1 MLSMI
6 PNKGLIIGAV
16 VMGGLLLTQ
25 TLRLGS
31 AQERVGKLEAAVAT
45 AVEANAT
52 NQVTISA
59 LEDAVS
65 TLLLQIAVD
74 ENAAAAA
81 AAQNRLDRERLK
93 RERDRAKK
101 ERDELFDSTPTCQ
114 ELARMDLGM
123 CPGVVDRLRRL
134 SRDLDKD

>member
-1 MLSMI
+1 MLNMI

-31 AQERVGKLEAAVAT
+31 AQERVGKLEAAVAV

-65 TLLLQIAVD
+65 TLLLQITVN

-93 RERDRAKK
+93 RERDTAKR
-101 ERDELFDSTPTCQ
+101 ERDELFDSTPSCQ